1 VFGVFGVGCLL
12 LSVERCYWV
21 TGVISRYLMGKPVR
35 FDVSGFVAKVVEV
48 SGGGYVCRLCGRR
61 LRLGGLL
68 FHLRR
73 RHCSELVE
81 LWSAARPKAL
91 FRGGGGRV
99 SFMPFR
105 FYCRVCGWSVRVEL
119 PCNAGPPS
127 IRRKLGELLGTVIPR
142 SCPSCGRVFDL
153 SRIEF
158 GFVGEGELP
167 P

>member
-1 VFGVFGVGCLL
+1 MVYDRCSTIASYIVKFLL
-12 LSVERCYWV
+12 GRR
-21 TGVISRYLMGKPVR
+21 TP
-35 FDVSGFVAKVVEV
+35 FDVSGLVAVVVEV
-48 SGGGYVCRLCGRR
+48 SGGGCVCRLCGGRFK
-61 LRLGGLL
+61 LSGLG

-81 LWSAARPKAL
+81 LWSVARPRAL
-91 FRGGGGRV
+91 FRGGGGKT

-105 FYCRVCGWSVRVEL
+105 FYCRGCGWSVRVEL

-127 IRRKLGELLGTVIPR
+127 VRRKLAELLGTVIPR

-158 GFVGEGELP
+158 GFAGLKDSFKRV
-167 P
+167 